1 MRKLNEE
8 EKEKEEEEEK
18 EEEAFQGGSDKRRR
32 KWRRRETAKMED
44 RKRGGSKRE
53 NGEIVSN
60 SCEDEKLE
68 RMMSISES
76 GDEGGRSSTDRRRG
90 KGSEE
95 REKEGEILENAG
107 AESENLFSLLLQWFC
122 CWLAGYLGIAFPW
135 ILLALLLRDRL
146 ASFTSKRSFGNPR
159 Q

>member
-1 MRKLNEE
+1 MRKLNGEEEE
-8 EKEKEEEEEK
+8 EKEEK

-32 KWRRRETAKMED
+32 KWRRRETAKMEE
-44 RKRGGSKRE
+44 RKRGGSKRK
-53 NGEIVSN
+53 NGEIVSNAN

-107 AESENLFSLLLQWFC
+107 EESENLFSLLLQWFC

-146 ASFTSKRSFGNPR
+146 ASFTSKRSFGTPR

>member
-8 EKEKEEEEEK
+8 EEEEEEK
-18 EEEAFQGGSDKRRR
+18 EAFQSGSDKRRR
-32 KWRRRETAKMED
+32 KWRRRRETAKMED

-95 REKEGEILENAG
+95 REKEGEILGNADG
-107 AESENLFSLLLQWFC
+107 EESENLFSLLLQWFC

>member
-8 EKEKEEEEEK
+8 EEEEEEK
-18 EEEAFQGGSDKRRR
+18 EAFQSGSDKRRR
-32 KWRRRETAKMED
+32 KWRRRRETAKMED

-146 ASFTSKRSFGNPR
+146 ASFTSKRSFGTPR

>member
-1 MRKLNEE
+1 MRKLNGEEE
-8 EKEKEEEEEK
+8 EKEE

-53 NGEIVSN
+53 NGEIVSNAN

-146 ASFTSKRSFGNPR
+146 ASFTSKRSFGTPR

>member
-1 MRKLNEE
+1 
-8 EKEKEEEEEK
+8 
-18 EEEAFQGGSDKRRR
+18 
-32 KWRRRETAKMED
+32 MED

-146 ASFTSKRSFGNPR
+146 ASFTSKRSFGTPR